1 MTSCYV
7 RTYFK
12 TFGMELTNFSILGF
26 SVVEVV
32 DVVVEDLSSLI
43 GGLWCIGGRGWT
55 SLMGGCVDVA
65 K

>member
-1 MTSCYV
+1 M

-32 DVVVEDLSSLI
+32 DVVVEDISSLI
-43 GGLWCIGGRGWT
+43 GGLWWIGGRGWT
-55 SLMGGCVDVA
+55 SLMEGCVDVA

>member
-1 MTSCYV
+1 M

-43 GGLWCIGGRGWT
+43 GGL
-55 SLMGGCVDVA
+55 
-65 K
+65 